1 MIVAISRTRRA
12 ALLIAV
18 LALACAV
25 GCHKEGP
32 AERAGR
38 EIDDA
43 AEKAGDAVKDAGDKA
58 KDAADEAGEKV
69 KEAVD

>member
-1 MIVAISRTRRA
+1 MIAISRTRRA

-38 EIDDA
+38 EIDEA
-43 AEKAGDAVKDAGDKA
+43 AEKAGGAVKDAGDKA
-58 KDAADEAGEKV
+58 KDAADEAGAKM
-69 KEAVD
+69 KDAVD